1 LPKNIRMSVTVIL
14 SEAIEK
20 TVVKRNAGL
29 TQFSDDP
36 PGHNDRKEVTVDRG
50 Q

>member
-1 LPKNIRMSVTVIL
+1 MQKIRMSVTVIL

-20 TVVKRNAGL
+20 TAVKRNAGL
-29 TQFSDDP
+29 GTILNP
-36 PGHNDRKEVTVDRG
+36 PGHSDLIEVTVDRG